1 MNIILT
7 STEFEGIIKTG
18 GLGDAIQGMSNALSK
33 HDDFEVY
40 TILPNYKNIDST
52 DFENIGQFK
61 IINSKFTY
69 DIDSKKICGNF
80 LYKKFDNINVYLIDN
95 DFYFNRKEL
104 YGYDDDLL
112 RWSFFSRSIYELIN
126 QKSLNPDIIHT
137 NDYHEGLVSYLCKNK
152 GDISSKHIISIH
164 NAYFQGQ
171 YEFNESNPKSLF
183 EYYIDDNWDGEDI
196 NMLKE
201 AVSNADDVVTV
212 SPDYAESIKHTSLGE
227 GLQDLYC
234 EKNAVGFINGMDLS
248 IYDRQSDDF
257 ESFLNV
263 KKKFKSDLQ
272 KRFGFEVNSDIP
284 LVAYICRL
292 GVQKGS
298 NIIYDAIHDIVDVGQ
313 LIVLGTGVEEFEDKY
328 AALNDKLDNY
338 VAIIDFDSKL
348 ASEIYMASDMF
359 LMPSCFEP
367 CGTSQL
373 IAQYHSSL
381 PIVTNIGGLK
391 DTVID
396 YDLDNS
402 NGFKLKEFSTEALL
416 DTFNIAKNIYFN
428 DKDLWLE
435 LMKNAYDTDNS
446 WDKRIKNYIE
456 FYNKVSGNYD

>member
-40 TILPNYKNIDST
+40 TILPNFKNIDST

>member
-1 MNIILT
+1 MNIILA

-18 GLGDAIQGMSNALSK
+18 GLGDAIHGMSNALSK

-272 KRFGFEVNSDIP
+272 KRFGLEVNSDIP

-456 FYNKVSGNYD
+456 FYNKVCGNYD

>member
-1 MNIILT
+1 M
-7 STEFEGIIKTG
+7 
-18 GLGDAIQGMSNALSK
+18 LSQLNTQVWVK
-33 HDDFEVY
+33 DCR
-40 TILPNYKNIDST
+40 
-52 DFENIGQFK
+52 
-61 IINSKFTY
+61 TY
-69 DIDSKKICGNF
+69 I
-80 LYKKFDNINVYLIDN
+80 V
-95 DFYFNRKEL
+95 
-104 YGYDDDLL
+104 
-112 RWSFFSRSIYELIN
+112 
-126 QKSLNPDIIHT
+126 
-137 NDYHEGLVSYLCKNK
+137 
-152 GDISSKHIISIH
+152 
-164 NAYFQGQ
+164 
-171 YEFNESNPKSLF
+171 
-183 EYYIDDNWDGEDI
+183 
-196 NMLKE
+196 
-201 AVSNADDVVTV
+201 
-212 SPDYAESIKHTSLGE
+212 
-227 GLQDLYC
+227 
-234 EKNAVGFINGMDLS
+234 
-248 IYDRQSDDF
+248 
-257 ESFLNV
+257 
-263 KKKFKSDLQ
+263 KSDLQ

>member
-201 AVSNADDVVTV
+201 AVSNADNVVTV

-272 KRFGFEVNSDIP
+272 KRFGLEVNSDIP

>member
-1 MNIILT
+1 MNIILA

-18 GLGDAIQGMSNALSK
+18 GLGDAIHGMSNALSK

-201 AVSNADDVVTV
+201 AVSNADIVVTV

-272 KRFGFEVNSDIP
+272 KRFGLEVNSDIP

>member
-1 MNIILT
+1 MNIILA

-40 TILPNYKNIDST
+40 TILPNFKNIDST

-152 GDISSKHIISIH
+152 GDISSNHIISIH

-201 AVSNADDVVTV
+201 AVSNADNVVTV

>member
-201 AVSNADDVVTV
+201 AVSNADNVVTV

>member
-1 MNIILT
+1 MNIILA

-61 IINSKFTY
+61 IINSKFTC

-272 KRFGFEVNSDIP
+272 KRFGLEVNSDIP

-313 LIVLGTGVEEFEDKY
+313 LIVLGTGVDEFEDKY
-328 AALNDKLDNY
+328 AALNDKLDTY